1 MLEVTMYTTS
11 TCPYC
16 RSAKR
21 LLDAKGISYKEI
33 DVHSVDMK
41 LEMVNRSGRRTV
53 PQIFIGNWHV
63 GGFDDLAQLE
73 REGGINEALNP
84 RLAG

>member
-1 MLEVTMYTTS
+1 MLEVTMYTTT

-16 RSAKR
+16 RNAKR

-33 DVHSVDMK
+33 DVRSIDVK
-41 LEMVNRSGRRTV
+41 NEMVSRSGRRTV
-53 PQIFIGNWHV
+53 PQIFFGNWHV

-73 REGGINEALNP
+73 SEGGIDEVLNP
-84 RLAG
+84 RMAG

>member
-16 RSAKR
+16 RNAKH
-21 LLDAKGISYKEI
+21 LLDTKGISYKEI
-33 DVHSVDMK
+33 DVRSVDVK
-41 LEMVNRSGRRTV
+41 NEMVKRSGRRTV
-53 PQIFIGNWHV
+53 PQIFFGNWHV
-63 GGFDDLAQLE
+63 GGFDDLARLE
-73 REGGINEALNP
+73 SVGGIDGVLNP

>member
-16 RSAKR
+16 RNAKR

-33 DVHSVDMK
+33 DVRSVEVK
-41 LEMVNRSGRRTV
+41 NEMVKRSGRRTV
-53 PQIFIGNWHV
+53 PQIFFGNCHV
-63 GGFDDLAQLE
+63 GGFDDLARLE
-73 REGGINEALNP
+73 SEGGIDGALNP

>member
-1 MLEVTMYTTS
+1 MLEVTLYTTT

-16 RSAKR
+16 RNAKR

-33 DVHSVDMK
+33 DVRSVDVK
-41 LEMVNRSGRRTV
+41 NEMVSRSGRRTV
-53 PQIFIGNWHV
+53 PQIFFGNWHV

-73 REGGINEALNP
+73 SEGGIDEVLNP
-84 RLAG
+84 RMAG

>member
-1 MLEVTMYTTS
+1 MLEVTLYTTS

-16 RSAKR
+16 RNAKR
-21 LLDAKGISYKEI
+21 LLNDKGIRYTEI
-33 DVHSVDMK
+33 DVQSVAVRS
-41 LEMVNRSGRRTV
+41 EMVNRSGRRTV

-73 REGGINEALNP
+73 YEGGLDKALNP

>member
-1 MLEVTMYTTS
+1 MLEVTIYTTT

-16 RSAKR
+16 RNAKR

-33 DVHSVDMK
+33 DVRSVDLK
-41 LEMVNRSGRRTV
+41 NEMVSRSGRRTV
-53 PQIFIGNWHV
+53 PQIFFGNWHV

-73 REGGINEALNP
+73 SEGGIDEVLNP
-84 RLAG
+84 RMAG

>member
-1 MLEVTMYTTS
+1 MIEVTMYTTT

-21 LLDAKGISYKEI
+21 LLDAKGIAYKEI
-33 DVHSVDMK
+33 DVRSVDVK
-41 LEMVNRSGRRTV
+41 TEMVSRSGRRTV
-53 PQIFIGNWHV
+53 PQIFFGNWHV

-73 REGGINEALNP
+73 SEGGIDQVLNP
-84 RLAG
+84 RMAG

>member
-1 MLEVTMYTTS
+1 MIEVTMYTTT

-21 LLDAKGISYKEI
+21 LLDAKGIAYKEI
-33 DVHSVDMK
+33 DVRSVDVK
-41 LEMVNRSGRRTV
+41 TAMVSRSGRRTV
-53 PQIFIGNWHV
+53 PQIFFGDWHV

-73 REGGINEALNP
+73 SEGGIDKVLNP
-84 RLAG
+84 RMAG

>member
-1 MLEVTMYTTS
+1 MLEVTMYTTT

-16 RSAKR
+16 RNAKR

-33 DVHSVDMK
+33 DVRSVDVK
-41 LEMVNRSGRRTV
+41 NEMVSRSGRRTV
-53 PQIFIGNWHV
+53 PQIFFGNWHV

-73 REGGINEALNP
+73 SEGGIDEVLNP
-84 RLAG
+84 RMAG

>member
-16 RSAKR
+16 RAAKQ
-21 LLDAKGISYKEI
+21 LLNAKGIRYTEI
-33 DVHSVDMK
+33 DVQSAPVRN
-41 LEMVNRSGRRTV
+41 EMVSRSGRRTV
-53 PQIFIGNWHV
+53 PQIFFGNHHV

-73 REGGINEALNP
+73 SEGGIDGALNP
-84 RLAG
+84 RMVG